1 VIGKVYYSAYPASR
15 ERGELAVVK
24 GHNYR
29 TMVYS
34 LEIGDVIGIIDGR
47 TKEDVMDFSM
57 TIYSFRAI
65 TPIL

>member
-1 VIGKVYYSAYPASR
+1 M
-15 ERGELAVVK
+15 K